1 MRRPGTPVV
10 GRPLLRSRV
19 RRRRND
25 IRRFHQTRRCYAC
38 RRHIRRR
45 PLIDPGVLNG
55 VTRDARSPTVVPTGS
70 TLITFADRLVV
81 TATTGIADIGTAFA
95 DRPTARVGT
104 PRATA
109 RQCNVFG
116 RGITRRGH
124 GPPLVLVSSGR
135 GILRRLAVRRPTPGR
150 RPTPPRTTQTGADRP
165 AVDIFSQRVRD
176 SRLSVRAAQGGLHGP
191 TVHKFRWS
199 ITLRRRHILRRPLIS
214 PSHNTSRERGQSTIG
229 GRDVLGR
236 CVPTPSSHTT
246 TIRSSPRALYATG
259 RITPGR
265 RQVPRRP
272 LVVAGRNATLI
283 RGFPALSR
291 RCAIGASSAT
301 NSRAWGRP
309 APGRVIA
316 RPVIA
321 PRIGGGVTAWLAVRA
336 ALRVTRGRP
345 MSDCRRRR

>member
-1 MRRPGTPVV
+1 M
-10 GRPLLRSRV
+10 
-19 RRRRND
+19 
-25 IRRFHQTRRCYAC
+25 
-38 RRHIRRR
+38 
-45 PLIDPGVLNG
+45 
-55 VTRDARSPTVVPTGS
+55 
-70 TLITFADRLVV
+70 
-81 TATTGIADIGTAFA
+81 
-95 DRPTARVGT
+95 
-104 PRATA
+104 
-109 RQCNVFG
+109 
-116 RGITRRGH
+116 
-124 GPPLVLVSSGR
+124 LVSSGR
-135 GILRRLAVRRPTPGR
+135 GILRRLAVRRTPGR
-150 RPTPPRTTQTGADRP
+150 RPTPPRPTQAGADRP
-165 AVDIFSQRVRD
+165 TVDIFSRRVRD
-176 SRLSVRAAQGGLHGP
+176 SRLSVRAAQGGFRRSTVRIGRRRVTTWRCHRGALVTARRDVLRRITVRRNESRRGVPPACLATPGRPLTASRTAPGGLYGP

-199 ITLRRRHILRRPLIS
+199 ITLRRRHILRRALIS

-229 GRDVLGR
+229 SRDVLGR

-246 TIRSSPRALYATG
+246 TIRTSPRALYATG

-272 LVVAGRNATLI
+272 LVVAGRNATLT

-336 ALRVTRGRP
+336 ALRVTRDRP
-345 MSDCRRRR
+345 MSDCRCRR